1 MDQANADKDIA
12 QAKAEERRSM
22 AIALE
27 QEMRAQVTNM
37 KSKLVEAEAEIPM
50 SIAEALASGRLPI
63 MDYYKMKNIMADTDM
78 RHSIAGEDIGSKK

>member
-1 MDQANADKDIA
+1 
-12 QAKAEERRSM
+12 
-22 AIALE
+22 
-27 QEMRAQVTNM
+27 
-37 KSKLVEAEAEIPM
+37 M